1 MSSIKVSAL
10 TAKTTPSGSE
20 ELLINDGGV
29 SKKITQTNLL
39 STALPLA
46 GGTMTG
52 NITLGTNTIDGLE
65 INTTATSN
73 LGLGT
78 GAVDSITTGDYN
90 VGVGDYALSSVDAG
104 SNNTAIGYVTLNT
117 TTSGNGNTSAGF
129 YSLVVNTAGSYNVAS
144 GFKALHA
151 NTTASGNTG
160 IGYYALAG
168 NTTGINN
175 VALGYQAGTTN
186 TTGSSNIIIGDTVNA
201 PSATASNQLN
211 IGNTIYGDTST
222 GKVGIGTTSPES
234 VVNIKTTKTVALSAA
249 AHFLT
254 LGLTIDDSTAYD
266 TEGGGGGIAF
276 RSPRNSIGTQTVYA
290 AIDGA
295 KEGTASSGYT
305 GALKFYTNNNA
316 TGIPTEHL
324 RITSAGDVKV
334 NTGNL
339 VIGTSGKGIDF
350 SADGNAAGMTSEV
363 LDDYEEGT
371 WTPTINGYSGG
382 STQTYSAQA
391 GNYTKIGN
399 TVTAHFYVRLSAKG
413 DISGN
418 YTHLRGLPYNHSGS
432 VAGTLNINIYYGLAS
447 ARSWISGEA
456 GGSSPT
462 SIWLTTSSNSTA
474 TSYLNTSLLTDTF
487 GLRGTLVYEI

>member
-1 MSSIKVSAL
+1 MADKKISEL
-10 TAKTTPSGSE
+10 TELTTPDGTE
-20 ELLINDGGV
+20 ELVVNDSGT

-371 WTPTINGYSGG
+371 WTASINGASAAAA
-382 STQTYSAQA
+382 QTAR
-391 GNYTKIGN
+391 YTKIGN
-399 TVTAHFYVRLSAKG
+399 VVTAYAYISSITNTNNSTQFQITGLPFATAAASLASGVTIGWSNAADLSNWRGITNSSSNNFYFSDAVTGATKTHANAQSAG
-413 DISGN
+413 I
-418 YTHLRGLPYNHSGS
+418 THLIFTITYR
-432 VAGTLNINIYYGLAS
+432 S
-447 ARSWISGEA
+447 A
-456 GGSSPT
+456 
-462 SIWLTTSSNSTA
+462 
-474 TSYLNTSLLTDTF
+474 
-487 GLRGTLVYEI
+487 

>member
-1 MSSIKVSAL
+1 MATTKVSLL
-10 TAKTTPSGSE
+10 TAKTTPTGTE
-20 ELLINDGGV
+20 ELLINDGGT

-350 SADGNAAGMTSEV
+350 SAATPDGTGSTGSEV

-371 WTPTINGYSGG
+371 WTPELVNGTSI
-382 STQTYSAQA
+382 TYSSQS
-391 GNYTKIGN
+391 GKYVKIGSVVHVECYIN
-399 TVTAHFYVRLSAKG
+399 VSNSSTG
-413 DISGN
+413 DGSN
-418 YTHLRGLPYNHSGS
+418 VAVSGLPYSVDILSGS
-432 VAGTLNINIYYGLAS
+432 ACPTFGINIYDNTFLDIATHGAAHLNF
-447 ARSWISGEA
+447 
-456 GGSSPT
+456 
-462 SIWLTTSSNSTA
+462 LSTA
-474 TSYLNTSLLTDTF
+474 LVLDFTYSQCNTSGKLKMSATY
-487 GLRGTLVYEI
+487 RV

>member
-1 MSSIKVSAL
+1 MATTKVSLL
-10 TAKTTPSGSE
+10 TAKTTPTGTE

-186 TTGSSNIIIGDTVNA
+186 TTGSSNIIIGDTIKTEERDKYVLLDIKE
-201 PSATASNQLN
+201 LN
-211 IGNTIYGDTST
+211 RLKSTNTNIHDSYVKIPIAQSEQIYFNNTKNYGTVKYFNPILKTLDRLTIKIKDRG
-222 GKVGIGTTSPES
+222 GKV
-234 VVNIKTTKTVALSAA
+234 L
-249 AHFLT
+249 
-254 LGLTIDDSTAYD
+254 
-266 TEGGGGGIAF
+266 
-276 RSPRNSIGTQTVYA
+276 Q
-290 AIDGA
+290 
-295 KEGTASSGYT
+295 
-305 GALKFYTNNNA
+305 
-316 TGIPTEHL
+316 
-324 RITSAGDVKV
+324 
-334 NTGNL
+334 
-339 VIGTSGKGIDF
+339 
-350 SADGNAAGMTSEV
+350 
-363 LDDYEEGT
+363 
-371 WTPTINGYSGG
+371 SGG
-382 STQTYSAQA
+382 LDHTMVFAIKCLNN
-391 GNYTKIGN
+391 GNN
-399 TVTAHFYVRLSAKG
+399 
-413 DISGN
+413 
-418 YTHLRGLPYNHSGS
+418 LR
-432 VAGTLNINIYYGLAS
+432 
-447 ARSWISGEA
+447 
-456 GGSSPT
+456 
-462 SIWLTTSSNSTA
+462 TT
-474 TSYLNTSLLTDTF
+474 
-487 GLRGTLVYEI
+487 